1 MRTFACVND
10 LPQLFP
16 KLAQSPYRCIGTTTF
31 QYNCIAWA
39 LGKTDRFWSPTPM
52 PDPRFYWPPGFPQHF
67 TIAVLVQIFESFGYK
82 ICDSGAFEYRY
93 EKIALFGSGPVATH
107 AARQLGSGKWSSKLG
122 PQELIEHELEAVAGH
137 SAQEYGEIV
146 HFMRRRR
153 TLMRTF
159 WERISSL
166 ADSMLD

>member
-1 MRTFACVND
+1 M
-10 LPQLFP
+10 LFR
-16 KLAQSPYRCIGTTTF
+16 S
-31 QYNCIAWA
+31 
-39 LGKTDRFWSPTPM
+39 RFWSTEPHP
-52 PDPRFYWPPGFPQHF
+52 FYYWPPGFAREF
-67 TIAVLVQIFESFGYK
+67 TIAVLVQIFQSFGYE
-82 ICDSGAFEYRY
+82 ICASGEFEYRY
-93 EKIALFGSGPVATH
+93 EKIALFGRGPVATH

-137 SAQEYGEIV
+137 SAQEYGDIV